1 MKKKKIMKKKK
12 GPFELDN
19 TVQSSALGIHKIQNN
34 LSRGIK
40 KIDNTLQPSVKYN
53 PYYSYN
59 K

>member
-1 MKKKKIMKKKK
+1 MKKKK